1 MSNETDSV
9 KARLQ
14 ADLTAAMKAR
24 DEVAL
29 STIRMLRAAIMNAE
43 VAGDEAVE
51 LTDEQA
57 IAVLQSEAKK
67 RAESAAVYEENDRP
81 ESAAKERAELEVIER
96 YLPAAMSDDELAAI
110 VEEEVAAAAANGAEG
125 GKAMGMVIKA
135 VRERAGASADGSR
148 IAALVKSR
156 LAGWRAGS
164 PDVTRRSPGDCRSV
178 GCANEVL
185 QVALLSA
192 VSANHHPFHPMQIS
206 GDPIADAPSGRSPAS
221 IPEFPHRGALQMQ
234 RSELKSC

>member
-9 KARLQ
+9 KTRLQ
-14 ADLTAAMKAR
+14 TDLTAAMKAR

-81 ESAAKERAELEVIER
+81 ESAAKERAELAVIER

-110 VEEEVAAAAANGAEG
+110 VDEEVAAAAANGAEG

-135 VRERAGASADGSR
+135 VRERAGASADGGR
-148 IAALVKSR
+148 IAALVKSK
-156 LAGWRAGS
+156 LAG
-164 PDVTRRSPGDCRSV
+164 
-178 GCANEVL
+178 
-185 QVALLSA
+185 
-192 VSANHHPFHPMQIS
+192 
-206 GDPIADAPSGRSPAS
+206 
-221 IPEFPHRGALQMQ
+221 
-234 RSELKSC
+234 